1 MKVYLVK
8 LDWSTEDSNDIEL
21 FVCGAYDKAYEKF
34 KELIANEMNPDNS
47 WVGELE
53 WKNGVPKDDKIEL
66 DFLDRRSDTD
76 ETECYWMITDTLK
89 PFKTQAHI
97 HSLNGQMDE
106 ITILE
111 ELGNNNY
118 LVDYRG
124 VKCSAIFN
132 PFNCTYYA
140 DDIYGRLDK

>member
-1 MKVYLVK
+1 M
-8 LDWSTEDSNDIEL
+8 
-21 FVCGAYDKAYEKF
+21 
-34 KELIANEMNPDNS
+34 
-47 WVGELE
+47 
-53 WKNGVPKDDKIEL
+53 
-66 DFLDRRSDTD
+66 
-76 ETECYWMITDTLK
+76 K
-89 PFKTQAHI
+89 PFKTQA
-97 HSLNGQMDE
+97 QDE

>member
-1 MKVYLVK
+1 M
-8 LDWSTEDSNDIEL
+8 
-21 FVCGAYDKAYEKF
+21 
-34 KELIANEMNPDNS
+34 
-47 WVGELE
+47 
-53 WKNGVPKDDKIEL
+53 
-66 DFLDRRSDTD
+66 
-76 ETECYWMITDTLK
+76 K

-97 HSLNGQMDE
+97 HSLGGQMDE

-111 ELGNNNY
+111 ELGDNSY

-140 DDIYGRLDK
+140 DDVYGRLEERKSSSITTTRRERSSCLTATETAAIPITPMYSTLSGKQYSNSAANTDYSANISASSNFTKEVYQNG

>member
-1 MKVYLVK
+1 MK
-8 LDWSTEDSNDIEL
+8 S
-21 FVCGAYDKAYEKF
+21 
-34 KELIANEMNPDNS
+34 
-47 WVGELE
+47 
-53 WKNGVPKDDKIEL
+53 
-66 DFLDRRSDTD
+66 
-76 ETECYWMITDTLK
+76 
-89 PFKTQAHI
+89 FKTQAHI
-97 HSLNGQMDE
+97 HSLDGQMDEIIVLEDE

-140 DDIYGRLDK
+140 DDIYGRLEK